1 MDEAQK
7 LKNDKSN
14 VHQNVSKVEACH
26 RLLLTGTPVENNP
39 AELLTLLSFVAP
51 RLFTASGKGSRAS
64 LSALFSSVG
73 KGDGVACAPKV
84 AKVRQLMPAISR
96 LHLGRTSAV
105 SRLYLVQV
113 QQLMRPFVLRRLK
126 QEVLSALP
134 PKTEE
139 VAAVRMPPAQGA
151 AYSETVAR
159 IAAQQRETL
168 ERWARRKAA
177 DRAELDAGCEEEVD
191 GRDRGWIA
199 SAFTDLRK
207 AAQHPLLLLRHYRP
221 LLPRIAHAL
230 HCEGAF
236 GDECTS
242 EMVLSEL
249 ETWSDIQVHPPLQG
263 PLRLAPAPTARRP
276 TAPRRRSTS
285 TARPTRRSARSACR
299 ARRCSARPRRR
310 SSPRSSRPS
319 SRRRAAPL
327 RRAPPPRRGRE
338 LTPEIVPRL

>member
-1 MDEAQK
+1 
-7 LKNDKSN
+7 
-14 VHQNVSKVEACH
+14 
-26 RLLLTGTPVENNP
+26 
-39 AELLTLLSFVAP
+39 
-51 RLFTASGKGSRAS
+51 
-64 LSALFSSVG
+64 
-73 KGDGVACAPKV
+73 
-84 AKVRQLMPAISR
+84 
-96 LHLGRTSAV
+96 
-105 SRLYLVQV
+105 
-113 QQLMRPFVLRRLK
+113 MRPFVLRRLK

-139 VAAVRMPPAQGA
+139 VAVVRMPPAQGA

-263 PLRLAPAPTARRP
+263 PLRLAPAPTARPP

-319 SRRRAAPL
+319 SRRRAALP

-338 LTPEIVPRL
+338 LTPRLYRG